1 MPPRLPGPPHDVQR
15 RASPR
20 EVLQRHPR
28 HARAVV
34 VAGVVELLNP
44 RQVDAVQHRPL
55 PLLVVAHLQ
64 HVEAGGPPLLVG
76 VPDHLQPAAGL
87 ADVGVHPPG
96 VEPALGP
103 QPRRQRH
110 LAQLPAVDGEAEEA
124 RRQHR
129 PHQRAVPEDATR
141 VAEPRERAA
150 AAAAVVPDRRA
161 PRTCPGGVDADA
173 VVPARDDPVLVPRL
187 QRVVGEVQILA
198 GATGAG
204 RDVNLEEFHGFR
216 VADVV
221 PCSVHAKLAVD
232 ASTAAAEEKPV
243 AGAGD
248 VGLGVRR
255 VGGGRDERE
264 VGAGIAS
271 EEGVVAER
279 LVDLVVEEEAGDDGV
294 TGVGAQEVCV
304 HEEVFRRQ
312 GVPLLAHDSRADE
325 LLGR

>member
-1 MPPRLPGPPHDVQR
+1 VFRRRRRRRVLPDHRDRPALGVVARDLPGHAEEQHAVPPRLPGPPHDVQR

-187 QRVVGEVQILA
+187 QRLPREKVAEPVGLFTFLLSSTMEALPIFMQEQEILA
-198 GATGAG
+198 KEISLGIYSMTSSTVVFLPFQLALTVEFTVVVYWMAG
-204 RDVNLEEFHGFR
+204 LRSKTFGYFVVLVWLMLYKVNSE
-216 VADVV
+216 
-221 PCSVHAKLAVD
+221 
-232 ASTAAAEEKPV
+232 
-243 AGAGD
+243 
-248 VGLGVRR
+248 
-255 VGGGRDERE
+255 
-264 VGAGIAS
+264 GIA
-271 EEGVVAER
+271 VKR
-279 LVDLVVEEEAGDDGV
+279 Y
-294 TGVGAQEVCV
+294 VG
-304 HEEVFRRQ
+304 
-312 GVPLLAHDSRADE
+312 
-325 LLGR
+325 